1 MPEKKIGD
9 VLESVCSKCGAKALK
24 LLTLAF
30 LIKLGALVE
39 PDPSKCEKD
48 GKEHA
53 FIWKEKSPESNKAPQ
68 KGD

>member
-9 VLESVCSKCGAKALK
+9 VLESVCSKCEQKAMK

-39 PDPSKCEKD
+39 PDPSKCEED
-48 GKEHA
+48 GKAHT
-53 FIWKEKSPESNKAPQ
+53 FIWKEKSPKSDKAPQ
-68 KGD
+68 SGD